1 MTVANAHKEES
12 GGRRERY
19 EDAAPEF
26 AELTLGEMTALGDA
40 AAEFEGET
48 ISVAGG
54 IPGERVVARI
64 HRYRRRRKRI
74 VAAIVERVL
83 EPSPLR
89 AVPKC
94 GYYGPCSG
102 CQWQHIA
109 YPAQLE
115 FKRQSIT
122 RSLSGY
128 DSLSET
134 RVLPTMPAE
143 NRYYYRNHARFT
155 VRRGGQLGFSNRITR
170 RFVRIDHCMIMDA
183 KINESLTQLQD
194 RAGETTNLSIRVGAN
209 TGDILIQPT
218 FQNPDIPIPT
228 GQKRYVERMR
238 GRDLLVASPSFFQ
251 VNTAQAESLLDIA
264 ARGLDL
270 SEDDVLVDAYAGVGV
285 FAILLAPFVR
295 KSVAIEESAS
305 AVADARMNADGL
317 DNVEFIQMKTE
328 DALADLPALA
338 NLAAPPDAL
347 ILDPPRVGCHP
358 DALAAL
364 IALAPPR
371 IAYISCDPPSLARDL
386 DILAKGGYAVGE
398 IQPVD
403 MFPQTYHVE
412 SVAIL
417 TRADG
422 QGSGA

>member
-1 MTVANAHKEES
+1 MTVATVDKEES
-12 GGRRERY
+12 RGRRERG

-54 IPGERVVARI
+54 IPGERVIARI

-94 GYYGPCSG
+94 GYYGACSG
-102 CQWQHIA
+102 CQWQHIV

-115 FKRQSIT
+115 FKRQAII

-143 NRYYYRNHARFT
+143 NRHYYRNHARFT

-170 RFVRIDHCMIMDA
+170 RFVRIEHCMIMDA

-209 TGDILIQPT
+209 TGDVLIQPT
-218 FQNPDIPIPT
+218 FQNPDISIPT

-251 VNTAQAESLLDIA
+251 VNTAQAENLLDIA

-305 AVADARMNADGL
+305 AVADARLNAEGL
-317 DNVEFIQMKTE
+317 GNVEFIQMKTE
-328 DALADLPALA
+328 EALADLPALA

-347 ILDPPRVGCHP
+347 ILDPPRAGCHP

-386 DILAKGGYAVGE
+386 DILAKGGYAIGE

-412 SVAIL
+412 SVAVL

-422 QGSGA
+422 EGSGA